1 MDILAITKFKNH
13 LHLFLEDK
21 ELIEQY
27 NKLNPQELMNQ
38 VKARIQKIDVSQF
51 ARVNNQLKEV

>member
-1 MDILAITKFKNH
+1 MDILAITKFSNH
-13 LHLFLEDK
+13 RHLFLEDK

-27 NKLNPQELMNQ
+27 DKLNPQELMNQ

-51 ARVNNQLKEV
+51 IKG